1 MKKNPK
7 TLTVAEL
14 KSELF
19 KSKKFVSEYESQT
32 SQFQIANQLISA
44 RLKQNLTQAELA
56 KKINT
61 GQAVISRLEGLS
73 SKASISLLERLAKA
87 LDTQFQLT
95 IG

>member
-1 MKKNPK
+1 MKKHPK
-7 TLTVAEL
+7 TLTVSEL

-19 KSKKFVSEYESQT
+19 KNKKFVVEYRSQT
-32 SQFQIANQLISA
+32 SEFQIAKQLINA

-56 KKINT
+56 QKINT
-61 GQAVISRLEGLS
+61 GQAVISRLEGLG

-87 LDTQFQLT
+87 LNTQFQLT

>member
-1 MKKNPK
+1 MKKYPK
-7 TLTVAEL
+7 TLTVTEL

-19 KSKKFVSEYESQT
+19 KSKKFVAEYESQT
-32 SQFQIANQLISA
+32 SEFQIAKQIINA
-44 RLKQNLTQAELA
+44 RLKLNLTQAELA

-87 LDTQFQLT
+87 LNTQFQLT